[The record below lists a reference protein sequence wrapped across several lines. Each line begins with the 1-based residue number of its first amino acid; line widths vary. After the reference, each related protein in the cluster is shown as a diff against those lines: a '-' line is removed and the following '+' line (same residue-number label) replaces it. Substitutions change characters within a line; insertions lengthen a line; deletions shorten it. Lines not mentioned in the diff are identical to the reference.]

1 MSLYNNGAQALLTT
15 GSDGKAT
22 FDVTQKRDLWAGNSA
37 HCNIDARHHKKCHD
51 GCYFH
56 CDNQSEL
63 TESKILGVICPTRLP
78 VGRG

>member
-22 FDVTQKRDLWAGNSA
+22 FDVTQNETYGLATPLTATLMRDTT
-37 HCNIDARHHKKCHD
+37 KKCHD

-63 TESKILGVICPTRLP
+63 TESKILGSYARHVYQ
-78 VGRG
+78 